1 MTNIYLP
8 SATWA
13 CSVKE
18 GGVRLSSR
26 SRTESRTACPPAL
39 REKASLWRWPFQACP
54 AVPKIQGISNADAV
68 NCGLWIV
75 KDHTLYNTKPREN
88 TFQQEKIRH
97 KSLKR
102 GAMLEHFQHQ
112 MPVHKSPKDELQMN
126 KIVKPRK
133 AYLVV
138 DQ

>member
-1 MTNIYLP
+1 MDCQ
-8 SATWA
+8 AA
-13 CSVKE
+13 CRPCLYNSEQCTFLAMKK
-18 GGVRLSSR
+18 
-26 SRTESRTACPPAL
+26 C
-39 REKASLWRWPFQACP
+39 
-54 AVPKIQGISNADAV
+54 IQ
-68 NCGLWIV
+68 
-75 KDHTLYNTKPREN
+75 DHTLYNTKPREN